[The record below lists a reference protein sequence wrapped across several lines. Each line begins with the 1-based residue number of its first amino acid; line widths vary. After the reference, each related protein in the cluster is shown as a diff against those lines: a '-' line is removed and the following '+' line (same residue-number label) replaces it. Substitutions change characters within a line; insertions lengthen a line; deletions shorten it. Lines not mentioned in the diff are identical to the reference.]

1 MLTSTI
7 EYLQALRSGDYLRF
21 LEWPSFI
28 AHHYKNEDYVLNV
41 DEITDLLVFEW
52 INKGFETVDMNH
64 LTLLET
70 VYNLDSKPIRG
81 KLDSAFSS
89 IMMAAYRIMI
99 YQNHNLIDC
108 YYSPPHIH
116 TAAEVIRFMV
126 SNEKRSS
133 HLNFT
138 EEWNA
143 LNKKISSLQSELNL
157 AEIEKAKN
165 KIVAIAE
172 FRYEIEDYL
181 LALEGAKGLNDKLLI
196 SRMGVISNLAV
207 KLSMETEITDE
218 VKIALDTA
226 VESVCKMQPASFE
239 KRFLKFLSPTA
250 YTEAVANVWTFSAQ
264 IGMTFFNYLQFNTQ
278 TKLQAESGNHL
289 LTSV

>member
-1 MLTSTI
+1 MLTSTV

-52 INKGFETVDMNH
+52 INKGFETVDINH

-99 YQNHNLIDC
+99 YQNHNLVDY
-108 YYSPPHIH
+108 YYSPHIS

-143 LNKKISSLQSELNL
+143 LNKKINTVQSELNF
-157 AEIEKAKN
+157 AEIEKARN

-172 FRYEIEDYL
+172 IRYEIEDYL

-196 SRMGVISNLAV
+196 SRMGVISNLGL
-207 KLSMETEITDE
+207 KLSMETEFTDE
-218 VKIALDTA
+218 VKMAIDSA
-226 VESVCKMQPASFE
+226 VESVCKMQPAPFE
-239 KRFLKFLSPTA
+239 KKFLQFLSPTA
-250 YTEAVANVWTFSAQ
+250 YTEAVANLWTFSAQ
-264 IGMTFFNYLQFNTQ
+264 IGITFFNYLQFNTQ